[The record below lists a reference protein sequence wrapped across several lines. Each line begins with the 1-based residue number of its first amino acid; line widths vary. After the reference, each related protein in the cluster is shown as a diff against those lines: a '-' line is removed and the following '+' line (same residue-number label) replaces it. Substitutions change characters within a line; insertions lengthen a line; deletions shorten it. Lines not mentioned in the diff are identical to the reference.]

1 MSRFDFVCEFRPF
14 APPIFVDFLSG
25 DRGLLGEAGQA
36 FLEYAYYAPLI
47 AIIVAIPL
55 AFD

>member
-14 APPIFVDFLSG
+14 VPPISINFLSG

-47 AIIVAIPL
+47 ATAVAIPL